1 MYHTGADVLGVLI
14 ARVTGRTLGEFMRE
28 RIFEP
33 LGMRDTG
40 YHVSSDKVDRIP
52 VSYTADPETGAL
64 VRRPD
69 PRDGAWDRPPAFPSG
84 GGGPGLV
91 STADDYLAFCRM
103 LLNKGR
109 YEGGRILSR
118 PAVEVMT
125 TDHPTPEQKAGNE
138 LFLGLGGWGFGF
150 AVEGGRDNLCT
161 RPGRFGWTGGL
172 GTTAYTD
179 PAEELIGVLMTQRA
193 MTSPQPPPVYQ
204 DFWTSAYAAIDD

>member
-1 MYHTGADVLGVLI
+1 MLGVLI

-125 TDHPTPEQKAGNE
+125 TDHLTPEQKAGNE
-138 LFLGLGGWGFGF
+138 LFLGLGGWGS
-150 AVEGGRDNLCT
+150 ASRS
-161 RPGRFGWTGGL
+161 R
-172 GTTAYTD
+172 A
-179 PAEELIGVLMTQRA
+179 AET
-193 MTSPQPPPVYQ
+193 
-204 DFWTSAYAAIDD
+204 TSAPGPAGSAGPAAWAPRRTPIRPRS